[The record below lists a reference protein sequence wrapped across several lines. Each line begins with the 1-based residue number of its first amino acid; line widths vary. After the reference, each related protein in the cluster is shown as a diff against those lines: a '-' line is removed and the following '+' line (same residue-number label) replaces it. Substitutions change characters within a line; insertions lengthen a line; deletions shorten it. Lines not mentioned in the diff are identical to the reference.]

1 MNDKKD
7 KATLFEDYKILL
19 EGYTY
24 QRKNNKS
31 CSKCN
36 IDKVLIYSEGTY
48 TCLNCGE
55 VENCIVET
63 DITSYRDPMV
73 EKPIFPYKRK
83 NHFCEWNFINILTA
97 HQSKYSYI
105 LLNFKNI

>member
-1 MNDKKD
+1 M
-7 KATLFEDYKILL
+7 
-19 EGYTY
+19 
-24 QRKNNKS
+24 
-31 CSKCN
+31 
-36 IDKVLIYSEGTY
+36 LIYSEGTY

-83 NHFCEWNFINILTA
+83 NHFCEWINYINIYHKLN
-97 HQSKYSYI
+97 YSETTIY
-105 LLNFKNI
+105 NE